1 MKTKTLLLIAFIL
14 VAMAQL
20 FVPYQMIRTQAGF
33 AETGTE
39 FKFKTGNRFNPNFNG
54 IGSDLSG
61 KFIWLKFRE
70 DQIQIGDKKDWENI
84 QNAYVEFTT
93 DSAGFAK
100 ILSVATIK
108 PVSRNEWVRAR
119 VNVDWKDST
128 RLQIFYPFNKYYIQ
142 DTKSKMVESV
152 IKNRLCDTLKTNYL
166 KIKIKE
172 NQFVAGDLV
181 IDGVPFKEMIGDTG
195 RSIN

>member
-1 MKTKTLLLIAFIL
+1 MKPKTLLLSAFIM
-14 VAMAQL
+14 VALAQL
-20 FVPYQMIRTQAGF
+20 FVPFRMISKQDGF

-39 FKFKTGNRFNPNFNG
+39 FKFKTDNRLNPNFNG

-70 DQIQIGDKKDWENI
+70 DHIQIADKKDWENI
-84 QNAYVEFTT
+84 QNAYVEFAT

-100 ILSVATIK
+100 IRSVAAIK
-108 PVSRNEWVRAR
+108 PVNRNYWVRAR

-128 RLQIFYPFNKYYIQ
+128 RLQIIYPFNKYYIR
-142 DTKSKMVESV
+142 DTQIKKVESV
-152 IKNRLCDTLKTNYL
+152 IKNGLCDTLKTNFL

-172 NQFVAGDLV
+172 NQFVAGDLM

-195 RSIN
+195 NPN